1 MDGET
6 PQMVDEETP
15 QQVTLISSGAG
26 DPGTPTVV
34 YNLLTTTTTTPRL
47 TPTGKISHAK
57 TRVYTQ
63 RYRKE
68 WEQMQDFKG
77 WLTSVP
83 FQQTRAYCTYCKKN
97 LHAHRLSLL
106 KHTCTI
112 KHQRAALA
120 YQMEEKKNMRKLD
133 PNALEVGLIEEV
145 EAVDDPQEEKDEE
158 NEEDIE
164 YVVERLEM
172 DEEETLDPQ
181 EIKIENEHIIDEDD
195 EDRAID
201 SDLYSQL
208 QSDDENIKP
217 VIKKVKLSTQKC
229 RDTLAEAMAHV
240 HSEYL
245 EEEVEDQGD
254 VQMEMEVESANPDIP
269 DLSDAANTNQTS
281 NESIENEKTEI
292 KVNKKSTGKVLENR
306 PDLVMTSSLPVLD
319 TTYHTNISTTP
330 IQNTVNLL
338 PIMPNLKS
346 NKTITLMCGN
356 KTFTLTGG
364 TFQPGTQ
371 YVLTKLKGKP
381 LMMADHTK
389 TIAMSEPD
397 QIKTSSLPVSANS
410 QSFQPSATPS
420 TSQQPIVSANE
431 QSPTTSSR
439 GSLSKKVVT
448 GKQPIKS
455 NTTRKLRIS
464 TYVTDTMK
472 GNPIGGLQVSL
483 YKLMDGKWTFL
494 NESNTNSEGYCID
507 LVEKLNCTIGRY
519 KIHFDVD
526 KYFTLRRIETIF
538 PFVEI
543 VFDVKNPNGHYH
555 MPLLLSPY
563 SYTTYRGT

>member
-6 PQMVDEETP
+6 PRP
-15 QQVTLISSGAG
+15 VTLISSPQTTA
-26 DPGTPTVV
+26 VV
-34 YNLLTTTTTTPRL
+34 CNLLTATTPRL

-83 FQQTRAYCTYCKKN
+83 HQPTRAYCIYCKKN

-106 KHTCTI
+106 KHTCTM

-120 YQMEEKKNMRKLD
+120 HKMEEKKSSRKWD
-133 PNALEVGLIEEV
+133 ANALEIGLIEEV
-145 EAVDDPQEEKDEE
+145 EAVDDSRTGDEE

-164 YVVERLEM
+164 YIVERLET
-172 DEEETLDPQ
+172 DEEEATEMQ
-181 EIKIENEHIIDEDD
+181 EVKEETEEIIDD
-195 EDRAID
+195 EEEGEKEIV
-201 SDLYSQL
+201 SDLYTQL
-208 QSDDENIKP
+208 QSDDEDKP
-217 VIKKVKLSTQKC
+217 VIKKIKLSNQKC

-245 EEEVEDQGD
+245 EEEIEDQGN
-254 VQMEMEVESANPDIP
+254 VQMEMVVESANPDV
-269 DLSDAANTNQTS
+269 SDADNTKETLKEILE
-281 NESIENEKTEI
+281 NESTEI
-292 KVNKKSTGKVLENR
+292 KADKKSTVKENNKS
-306 PDLVMTSSLPVLD
+306 DLNMTPSLPVLN
-319 TTYHTNISTTP
+319 TSYQTNIISSTP
-330 IQNTVNLL
+330 NQNTINFL
-338 PIMPNLKS
+338 PIVPNLKN

-381 LMMADHTK
+381 LMMADTNK
-389 TIAMSEPD
+389 TIAVSEPD
-397 QIKTSSLPVSANS
+397 KIKTSNLSSSAASPSLPII
-410 QSFQPSATPS
+410 PS
-420 TSQQPIVSANE
+420 TSQQPISTNQQPISTNQ
-431 QSPTTSSR
+431 QSNAASIKGPS
-439 GSLSKKVVT
+439 SKKVYL
-448 GKQPIKS
+448 GKQPVKS
-455 NTTRKLRIS
+455 TTTKKLRIS
-464 TYVTDTMK
+464 TYVVDNTK
-472 GNPIGGLQVSL
+472 GIPIGGLQVSL

-494 NESNTNSEGYCID
+494 NESNTNAEGYCVD
-507 LVEKLNCTIGRY
+507 LVEKVNCTIGRY

-526 KYFTLRRIETIF
+526 KYFTLRRIETMF

-555 MPLLLSPY
+555 MPLLLSPFSY
-563 SYTTYRGT
+563 STYRGT

>member
-6 PQMVDEETP
+6 PRPM
-15 QQVTLISSGAG
+15 TLISGQQA
-26 DPGTPTVV
+26 TTVV
-34 YNLLTTTTTTPRL
+34 CNLLTATTPRL

-83 FQQTRAYCTYCKKN
+83 HQPTRAYCIYCKKN

-106 KHTCTI
+106 KHTCTM

-120 YQMEEKKNMRKLD
+120 HKMEEKKSSRKWD
-133 PNALEVGLIEEV
+133 ANALEVGLIEEV
-145 EAVDDPQEEKDEE
+145 EAVDDPRTEGDEE

-164 YVVERLEM
+164 YIVERLDT
-172 DEEETLDPQ
+172 DEEEATDMQ
-181 EIKIENEHIIDEDD
+181 VVKEETGEIIDD
-195 EDRAID
+195 EEEGEKEIV
-201 SDLYSQL
+201 SDLYTQL
-208 QSDDENIKP
+208 QSDDEDMKP
-217 VIKKVKLSTQKC
+217 VIKKVKLSNQKC

-245 EEEVEDQGD
+245 EEEVEDQGN
-254 VQMEMEVESANPDIP
+254 VQMEMVVESANPDVSV
-269 DLSDAANTNQTS
+269 LSDAADDTK
-281 NESIENEKTEI
+281 ESLKEMLENENTEI
-292 KVNKKSTGKVLENR
+292 KIDKKSTGKVPQENNK
-306 PDLVMTSSLPVLD
+306 PDLIVTPSLPVLD
-319 TTYHTNISTTP
+319 TTYQTNIISSTPT
-330 IQNTVNLL
+330 QNTINFL
-338 PIMPNLKS
+338 PIAPNLKN

-381 LMMADHTK
+381 LMMADPKK
-389 TIAMSEPD
+389 TIAVSEPD
-397 QIKTSSLPVSANS
+397 KIKISNLPTSATNQSSPV
-410 QSFQPSATPS
+410 TPS
-420 TSQQPIVSANE
+420 TSQQPIVSINQQSNAANIKG
-431 QSPTTSSR
+431 QSS
-439 GSLSKKVVT
+439 SKKIYL

-455 NTTRKLRIS
+455 TTTRKLRIS
-464 TYVTDTMK
+464 TYVIDNTK
-472 GNPIGGLQVSL
+472 GIPIGGLQVSL

-494 NESNTNSEGYCID
+494 NESNTNAEGYCVD
-507 LVEKLNCTIGRY
+507 LVEKVNCTIGRY

-526 KYFTLRRIETIF
+526 KYFTLRRIETMF

-555 MPLLLSPY
+555 MPLLLSPFSY
-563 SYTTYRGT
+563 STYRGT